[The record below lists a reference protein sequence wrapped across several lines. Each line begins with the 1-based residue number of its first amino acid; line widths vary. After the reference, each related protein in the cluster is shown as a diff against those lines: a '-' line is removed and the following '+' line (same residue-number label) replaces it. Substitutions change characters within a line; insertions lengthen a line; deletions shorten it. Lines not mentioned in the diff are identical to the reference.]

1 MSSAGSREK
10 KTIAMMNN
18 LANLIIKLTDDEKD
32 ILHGSQGQT
41 MQKIME
47 TVVLYGEALE
57 AERLVD
63 IEGPGHFV
71 IAYSTPGIAPPIELL
86 EELVGAGLKTK
97 FPFTL
102 DPRPPLD
109 FDNLFLRPEEEAAIE
124 AMYRNQARYDELI
137 NQLGLRGQD
146 AYTCN
151 PYQPEVGNIPD
162 KDTILAWSESACAV
176 YANSVLGARTNRNGA
191 IMDIL
196 TNILGK
202 TPLAG
207 LLTDEGRKAK
217 WLIKIETDSLP
228 TPQLLGAA
236 IGLKVFEDVPYI
248 VNLDRYLSPELDA
261 ETTDYLQEMG
271 TACATYGAVGLF
283 HVENI
288 TPEAIDFS
296 RDLLVPGFQTY
307 VIDEQE
313 LQKLLSSFPSLW
325 TDENARPERCYIGCP
340 HLSLRQLYWWA
351 EKINTTLQIH
361 KNKHI
366 AIDTVLCAAPKVLE
380 KFKEDET
387 EYLQLKEA
395 GVKFSPACCET
406 IFETRLCSGRPI
418 LTNSTKLRAYTTAR
432 FILDEALVDVL
443 VTGIVG

>member
-1 MSSAGSREK
+1 MIK
-10 KTIAMMNN
+10 N
-18 LANLIIKLTDDEKD
+18 LTSLKIKLTNNERDL
-32 ILHGSQGQT
+32 LHGSQGPI
-41 MQKIME
+41 MQKIMG

-57 AERLVD
+57 AERLVN

-71 IAYSTPGIAPPIELL
+71 IPYSSPGIAPPLELF
-86 EELVGAGLKTK
+86 EELADAGLKTK

-109 FDNLFLRPEEEAAIE
+109 FDNLFLRPEEETAIE

-137 NQLGLRGQD
+137 SQMGLRDQD

-162 KDTILAWSESACAV
+162 RDTILAWSESACAV

-196 TNILGK
+196 TNIVGK

-207 LLTDEGRKAK
+207 LLIDEGRRAT
-217 WLIKIETDSLP
+217 WLIEIETDSLP
-228 TPQLLGAA
+228 SPQLLGAA

-261 ETTDYLQEMG
+261 ETTDFLQEMG
-271 TACATYGAVGLF
+271 AACATYGAVGLF

-288 TPEAIDFS
+288 TPEAFDFGK
-296 RDLLVPGFQTY
+296 DLLTPGFQTY

-313 LQKLLSSFPSLW
+313 LQDLLSSFPSLW
-325 TDENARPERCYIGCP
+325 TDENTKPERCYIGCP
-340 HLSLRQLYWWA
+340 HLSLRQLYWWEEA
-351 EKINTTLQIH
+351 IHSALKIN
-361 KNKHI
+361 NKKHVEI
-366 AIDTVLCAAPKVLE
+366 ATVLCAAPKVLE
-380 KFKEDET
+380 KFKEDESG
-387 EYLQLKEA
+387 YIHMKEA
-395 GVKFSPACCET
+395 GVMLSPTCCET
-406 IFETRLCSGRPI
+406 IFETRLCTGRPI

-432 FILDEALVDVL
+432 FIPDEALVEVL
-443 VTGIVG
+443 VTGKVG